1 MLARTV
7 RKGTGARTNWTRMPC
22 SPSCLRSSRRRRTK
36 TKNKQPDN
44 RRDRSPARAGL
55 KACREKR
62 YTCAASIRIE
72 HLSDVIL
79 GLVPRIYCSDR
90 LADPRDKPEDD
101 VVDMNSPTRNTL

>member
-1 MLARTV
+1 VSLPIVFR
-7 RKGTGARTNWTRMPC
+7 WE
-22 SPSCLRSSRRRRTK
+22 L
-36 TKNKQPDN
+36 
-44 RRDRSPARAGL
+44 
-55 KACREKR
+55 

-101 VVDMNSPTRNTL
+101 VVDMNPPTRNTP